1 MGQTKIRGHRN
12 MARNFGL
19 GSRDMSKA
27 AQFAL
32 NDSVK
37 QGAMGFKHASEL
49 AREFK
54 DFSAFAHE
62 RGVKDMQYVSRDL
75 VIQYGQQIGDRV
87 SNDEIKEGT
96 AQNKI
101 SAINSVM
108 RIATGGQWKSV
119 SPRHECQIDQRSAIR
134 ETPPTGLDR
143 SQFER
148 GIVTLTER
156 GAAIAELAREFGL
169 RTKESSLLNAHA
181 ALRVA
186 SERGVIV
193 VSDGTKGGRPREVP
207 LNPQNA
213 ERQLD
218 VLGRAVQAQG
228 SARAVMPP
236 DKNWKEW
243 RENGLRQTRE
253 TLQKNG
259 IERLH
264 DLRSAYACE
273 RYETLTGG
281 HLAPCLGGSAP
292 RELDR
297 AARLQIAQELGH
309 GRTDITNSYLG
320 AHT

>member
-1 MGQTKIRGHRN
+1 

-32 NDSVK
+32 NNSVK

-54 DFSAFAHE
+54 DFSAFARE

-75 VIQYGQQIGDRV
+75 VIAYGLQIADRV

-119 SPRHECQIDQRSAIR
+119 SPRHDCQIDQRSAIR

-143 SQFER
+143 SQLER
-148 GIVTLTER
+148 GYTALSER
-156 GAAIAELAREFGL
+156 GAAVAELAREFGL
-169 RTKESSLLNAHA
+169 RTKESSLLDAKSTLRD
-181 ALRVA
+181 ALA
-186 SERGVIV
+186 RGVIAI
-193 VSDGTKGGRPREVP
+193 SSGTKGGRDREIP
-207 LNPQNA
+207 ITAP
-213 ERQLD
+213 ERQIA
-218 VLGRAVQAQG
+218 VLERAASAQG
-228 SARAVMPP
+228 SARGVMPP
-236 DKNWKEW
+236 DKNWKSW

-253 TLQKNG
+253 TLQQHG

-320 AHT
+320 SHTK